1 MGENTTKE
9 ITNEQHGIEDVELAV
24 SKLLRIGVLISGTII
39 TIGLFLFLITG
50 KSGYPGHSFPTKFG
64 DILHGL
70 FALKSYAIILTGLFL
85 LILTPIFRVFVSIF
99 VFWKEKDRMYVIITM
114 IVFIILMISLAL
126 GKAG

>member
-1 MGENTTKE
+1 MGDSTNEITKE
-9 ITNEQHGIEDVELAV
+9 QQGIEDVELAV

-39 TIGLFLFLITG
+39 AIGLFLFLVTG
-50 KSGYPGHSFPTKFG
+50 NSGYPGHSFPTNFN

-99 VFWKEKDRMYVIITM
+99 VFWKEKDKLYVIITM